1 MIRKKQ
7 IKTTV
12 KFNYTP
18 ARMAKIKRKVIPNI
32 GEDMAKLKL
41 AYTTSGKLK
50 WYNHFGKQFSSFFL
64 FFFFFF
70 GCPTA
75 YGVLASEIRF
85 KL

>member
-18 ARMAKIKRKVIPNI
+18 ARMAKIKRKVIPKI

-41 AYTTSGKLK
+41 AYTTNGKLK
-50 WYNHFGKQFSSFFL
+50 WHNHFGKQFSSFFL
-64 FFFFFF
+64 FFSSF
-70 GCPTA
+70 
-75 YGVLASEIRF
+75 LAAP
-85 KL
+85 